1 FPNQRKDSVLVIPIP
16 KPGPDLDFK
25 NISQFTKNAPDEQQ
39 QAYLHVR
46 IDKQPKYYQFEE
58 YKNFDDRQPDPDKTP
73 QQNNPDKTPSTQ
85 PDNSNFTLYVFFG
98 VTGGIII
105 LFMLEYL
112 QELNEQQKQA
122 VYEKHHRVCVIAGP

>member
-1 FPNQRKDSVLVIPIP
+1 CSFPTPRKDSVLVIPIP

-105 LFMLEYL
+105 LFM
-112 QELNEQQKQA
+112 
-122 VYEKHHRVCVIAGP
+122 